1 MRTREYLGRCR
12 LRQPAGRIRRWG
24 WLMLLALPMLAPA
37 AGDSEPPPID
47 GARADLRW
55 VGCGI
60 SKKSYLTALAKAYE
74 KKTGVHI
81 DIQGG
86 GATRGIREVAAL
98 TADIGGSCR
107 QRIFSEKA
115 EQGVVMV
122 PVAWDALVV
131 ITHPDNPVE
140 NITLEDLR
148 KVYLGEITRWKQL
161 GGEDAPIHLYVR
173 QGKISGVGRT
183 LRKLLFS
190 NYDQE
195 FAATTTFKSS
205 GPLEKAVEQD
215 PLALAVTG
223 ISSAR
228 KRKVKVLSLN
238 GKAPTYENIRTG
250 RYLLY
255 RPLYLVYNR
264 NNPKLELIRDF
275 IKFAMGEEGR
285 AVIRKNGTLP
295 YLEGM
300 NLVHNRMEESRRAR
314 SEQGLH

>member
-1 MRTREYLGRCR
+1 MSTRENPGRRR
-12 LRQPAGRIRRWG
+12 LLQPAGTVCGWL

-140 NITLEDLR
+140 NITLESLR

-190 NYDQE
+190 DYDQE
-195 FAATTTFKSS
+195 FAATKIFKSS

-228 KRKVKVLSLN
+228 KRKVKVLQLE
-238 GKAPTYENIRTG
+238 GKSPTYENIKSG

-255 RPLYLVYNR
+255 RPLYLVYNPD
-264 NNPKLELIRDF
+264 NPKLELIRDF
-275 IKFAMGEEGR
+275 IRFTDSDEGR
-285 AVIRKNGTLP
+285 EVIRSNGTLP
-295 YLEGM
+295 YLEGV
-300 NLVHNRMEESRRAR
+300 NLVRNKMQESRQAR
-314 SEQGLH
+314 REKGLH